1 MSMGKHKCKLCS
13 KKFLS
18 GKALGG
24 HMRSHLIPLPLPP
37 KTPPLNQDSN
47 GRSESALSLCSS
59 ENQEE
64 HEEEVLEQKDF
75 YYGLRENPKKS
86 FRMIDPEFL
95 DGGYVVQ
102 DRESETES
110 EKTPSSRRRS
120 KRSRRMVENEE
131 KVKEKSADFGPLSL
145 FSDSSSEEDIALCL
159 MMLSRDVWKFTE
171 EESKL
176 KTKQN
181 GKKHQCEICHKVFKT
196 SQALGSHKTI
206 HKEKKSSKKLVSV
219 KNIVDQKLH
228 ECPYC
233 GKFFQ
238 SGQAL
243 GGHKRS
249 HLVIMSSSTT
259 ASSSSSKLGDSLME
273 YSNSANL
280 PNGFIDLNMPAPLE
294 DNDFSQPGFSAVE
307 FQQELA

>member
-1 MSMGKHKCKLCS
+1 MISMSMEKHKCKLCS
-13 KKFLS
+13 KRFLS

-37 KTPPLNQDSN
+37 KTPPLNQDSG
-47 GRSESALSLCSS
+47 GRTESTLSLCSS
-59 ENQEE
+59 ENQEDKIV
-64 HEEEVLEQKDF
+64 EEKDF

-95 DGGYVVQ
+95 DDGFVVQ

-110 EKTPSSRRRS
+110 EKNSTNRSRRS
-120 KRSRRMVENEE
+120 KRSRRMVENDERIEEE
-131 KVKEKSADFGPLSL
+131 KVTDFGSLSL
-145 FSDSSSEEDIALCL
+145 YSDDADIAMCL
-159 MMLSRDVWKFTE
+159 MMLSRDVT
-171 EESKL
+171 KL
-176 KTKQN
+176 KPKY
-181 GKKHQCEICHKVFKT
+181 QCGICYKMFKT

-206 HKEKKSSKKLVSV
+206 HKNKHKSYEEEEEAQKISSKRKLKLVAS
-219 KNIVDQKLH
+219 VDQKLH
-228 ECPYC
+228 ECLFC

-259 ASSSSSKLGDSLME
+259 TGSCSSTKLGDSLME

-280 PNGFIDLNMPAPLE
+280 PNEFIDLNMPAPLE
-294 DNDFSQPGFSAVE
+294 DNDF
-307 FQQELA
+307 FQQEFA

>member
-1 MSMGKHKCKLCS
+1 MSMEKHKCKLCS

-37 KTPPLNQDSN
+37 KTPPLNQDS
-47 GRSESALSLCSS
+47 GDRSKSTLSLCPS
-59 ENQEE
+59 ENQEQ
-64 HEEEVLEQKDF
+64 EEEILEQKDF

-86 FRMIDPEFL
+86 FRIIDPEFL
-95 DGGYVVQ
+95 DS
-102 DRESETES
+102 ESETEW
-110 EKTPSSRRRS
+110 EKNQSRRS
-120 KRSRRMVENEE
+120 KRSRKMFENNEE
-131 KVKEKSADFGPLSL
+131 KVGSLSL

-159 MMLSRDVWKFTE
+159 MMLSRDVWRN
-171 EESKL
+171 SN
-176 KTKQN
+176 QN
-181 GKKHQCEICHKVFKT
+181 GKKCYQCGICYKMFKT
-196 SQALGSHKTI
+196 SQGLGSHKTI
-206 HKEKKSSKKLVSV
+206 HKNNNYEEELQEKSSKKKFVSV
-219 KNIVDQKLH
+219 KNIVDKKLH
-228 ECPYC
+228 ECPFC

-249 HLVIMSSSTT
+249 HFVIMSSSTT
-259 ASSSSSKLGDSLME
+259 GSSSSTKLGGDSLME

-294 DNDFSQPGFSAVE
+294 DNDFSQPDFSAVE
-307 FQQELA
+307 FQQEQEVA